1 MRLRPPHSTAGGAP
15 QSERNQDERKAEEAM
30 SPVVL
35 EMLVLVALLA
45 KPLADLYLGG
55 RYVCP
60 SCGTRSAG
68 RHSPKCPWSRTPR

>member
-1 MRLRPPHSTAGGAP
+1 MRLRPSHSTAGGAP

-35 EMLVLVALLA
+35 VTLVLVALLA
-45 KPLADLYLGG
+45 KPLADHYLG

-68 RHSPKCPWSRTPR
+68 RHSPECPWSRTPR

>member
-1 MRLRPPHSTAGGAP
+1 
-15 QSERNQDERKAEEAM
+15 M

-35 EMLVLVALLA
+35 VTLVLLGLLA
-45 KPLADLYLGG
+45 KGLTDLYLGG

-68 RHSPKCPWSRTPR
+68 CHSPECPWSRTPR